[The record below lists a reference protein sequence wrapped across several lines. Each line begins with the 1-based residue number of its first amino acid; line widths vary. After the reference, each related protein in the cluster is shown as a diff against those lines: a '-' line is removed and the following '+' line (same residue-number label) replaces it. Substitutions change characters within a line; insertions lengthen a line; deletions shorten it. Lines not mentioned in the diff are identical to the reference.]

1 MDPATP
7 PPRARLAYLDWL
19 RFIVVVSLTPFHAA
33 LSFTGSGAVY
43 VYDAPVRDILLAGG
57 TPVNIG
63 PGVLYYFIAFLDNW
77 FMHLLFFISGIGAAL
92 SLRKR
97 SAGQFMGERF
107 NRLGFPLLV
116 GTLFVISIQ
125 TWLGDLSF
133 GRFSGSFFAYFPQF
147 FKWGTVNY
155 GHFWFLAYLLVF
167 SALALPLFLT
177 IRRLDAGSRF
187 FSFARRFAAMPLI
200 LLPALWTGLLDG
212 LLRPGWPVAL
222 NLVNDWAVFSGN
234 LSFFLMGYIAACV
247 PELLQGIENHRQAAL
262 YLGLT
267 AFLARGVTTWV
278 VAVPEGYNAANI
290 IAYTFRGI
298 AAYGLVLAAIGYG
311 QRYLTSTGKWLGIA
325 RDLSFPLYVLH
336 YLPVTAAT
344 YLLLNTSLSI
354 WTRFIITVAVT
365 LISVAVFTFLAR
377 FVPPLRSFFSIRPPA
392 VKTP

>member
-1 MDPATP
+1 MNRATP
-7 PPRARLAYLDWL
+7 SVSGRLAYIDWL
-19 RFIVVVSLTPFHAA
+19 RFIVVLSLTPFHAA
-33 LSFTGSGAVY
+33 LSFTGSGVVY
-43 VYDAPVRDILLAGG
+43 VYDTPVRDILLAGG

-63 PGVLYYFIAFLDNW
+63 PGALYYFIGFLDNW

-97 SAGQFMGERF
+97 SAGQFMEERS

-116 GTLFVISIQ
+116 GTLFVISFQ

-133 GRFSGSFFAYFPQF
+133 GRFSGSFLAYIPQYL
-147 FKWGTVNY
+147 KWKTINY
-155 GHFWFLAYLLVF
+155 GHFWFLAYLFVF
-167 SALALPLFLT
+167 SALALPLFLI
-177 IRRLDAGSRF
+177 IRKMSAGSRF
-187 FSFARRFAAMPLI
+187 FSVARRFAAMPLI

-222 NLVNDWAVFSGN
+222 NLVNDWAVFLGN
-234 LSFFLMGYIAACV
+234 LSFFLMGYIVLSV
-247 PELLQGIENHRQAAL
+247 PELLQAIEKHRSAAL

-278 VAVPEGYNAANI
+278 VAIPDGYNAANI
-290 IAYTFRGI
+290 IANTFRGI

-336 YLPVTAAT
+336 FLPVTAAT
-344 YLLLNTSLSI
+344 YFLLNTDLSI
-354 WTRFIITVAVT
+354 WTRFIITIAVT
-365 LISVAVFTFLAR
+365 LISVVVFTFLAR
-377 FVPPLRSFFSIRPPA
+377 FVPALRSFFSIRPPA

>member
-1 MDPATP
+1 MSSTTSS
-7 PPRARLAYLDWL
+7 PRERLAYIDWL
-19 RFIVVVSLTPFHAA
+19 RFIVVLLLAPFHAA
-33 LSFTGSGAVY
+33 LSFTGVGSVY
-43 VYDAPVRDILLAGG
+43 VYDTPVRDILLAGG
-57 TPVNIG
+57 TPVNVG
-63 PGVLYYFIAFLDNW
+63 PYAFTIFISFLDNW
-77 FMHLLFFISGIGAAL
+77 FMHLLFFVSGIGAAL

-97 SAGQFMGERF
+97 SAGQFMGERS

-116 GTLFVISIQ
+116 GTVFIISVQ

-133 GRFSGSFFAYFPQF
+133 GRFSGSYFAYLPQY
-147 FKWGTVNY
+147 FKWGTINY
-155 GHFWFLAYLLVF
+155 GHFWFLAYLFVF
-167 SALALPLFLT
+167 SALALPLFLS
-177 IRRLDAGSRF
+177 IRRMGAGSRF
-187 FSFARRFAAMPLI
+187 FSIARRFAAMPLI

-222 NLVNDWAVFSGN
+222 NLVNDWAVFLGN
-234 LSFFLMGYIAACV
+234 LSFFLTGYIAASV
-247 PELLQGIENHRQAAL
+247 PELLQGIEKHRRAAL

-311 QRYLTSTGKWLGIA
+311 QRYLTSTGRWLGIA

-344 YLLLNTSLSI
+344 YLLLETGLSI
-354 WTRFIITVAVT
+354 WVRFFITVAAT
-365 LISVAVFTFLAR
+365 LILVAVFTLLAK
-377 FVPPLRSFFSIRPPA
+377 FVPPLRSFFSIRPPK
-392 VKTP
+392 VKAP